1 MTPAQATP
9 DVLLVEDNP
18 GDAELFRLAFEESE
32 LPGTLHE
39 VADGAA
45 ALAFLRDEAG
55 PDSAPPVDI
64 IVLDLNLPE
73 VHGTEVL
80 AEIRADPA
88 LRRTPVLILST
99 SDADDDINEAYDL
112 GANAY
117 MTKPMAFDDTVALV
131 DALDSFW
138 FTVGELPTA

>member
-39 VADGAA
+39 VSDGAA
-45 ALAFLRDEAG
+45 ALAFLRDEGG
-55 PDSAPPVDI
+55 PDSSPPVDI

-80 AEIRADPA
+80 AEIRGDPA

-99 SDADDDINEAYDL
+99 SEADEDINEAYDL

-117 MTKPMAFDDTVALV
+117 MTKPMAFDDTLALV
-131 DALDSFW
+131 DALNSFW
-138 FTVGELPTA
+138 FTVGELPTL